1 MLTLPKSE
9 KNEKGR
15 EEYLQYPFAAVVGHS
30 LAKRALVLLAIDP
43 KLGGIILAARP
54 GTAKTIMA
62 RSFHA
67 LLPDIEANPGCLS
80 HCNPAH
86 SEKWCTDCKKTFAAP
101 QSIGGAMSHNPAQ
114 SIGGAM
120 SHNPNQLKI
129 QNSKFAPQGWSS
141 TKIQNS
147 RPPFIN
153 LPLNITEDRL
163 LGGLALEA
171 TLQSGQRVA
180 ERGLLAEANRGVLYC
195 DELNL
200 LDDGPGNYLMD
211 ALSRG
216 RLALERDGL
225 SADYPTEFIL
235 IGTFNPDEGEIRAG
249 LTDRV
254 GLMVSATPSAAPED
268 RAEIMTRAL
277 NWDRDPA
284 ALNAEYEEETEVL
297 RGLIAAGR
305 EILSQVKISD
315 EQLLA
320 LSEAALRFGVM
331 GNRADLFAAR
341 AALAS
346 AALEGRLEVDD
357 TDLKTAVQIVLIP
370 RATRMPEPEPD
381 EPEPEEPEPPEP
393 EEPEDPNQEEPE
405 QPQEQQEPEI
415 EDLVLAALAT
425 ELPGDILALV
435 QARQQRAKAG
445 SRGEA
450 YNWKRGRHVQSV
462 PGKPG
467 RGRIAIID
475 TLRAAAPFQ
484 NIRRT
489 EASQKSSAPIGSENK
504 VVNRNIS
511 TKIQNSKLKTQNSK
525 VLVRSDDLRL
535 KRYKD
540 KAGVLFIFVVDASG
554 SMALNRMREAK
565 GAVTQLLQQAYVHRD
580 KVALISF
587 RGREAEILLP
597 PSQSVE
603 LAKRSLDVL
612 PTGGGTPLASALMSA
627 WRMSESAR
635 RQGINKT
642 MVILITDGRGNVLL
656 QESDETSS
664 LSKDERKSQ
673 AAQEIEQLASLLASE
688 GLSTVVLDTQ
698 TSFLS
703 KGEAANLARKLGG
716 HYIYLPRADAR
727 AIASSV
733 NNAAEEIR

>member
-1 MLTLPKSE
+1 MLTLNKSE
-9 KNEKGR
+9 R
-15 EEYLQYPFAAVVGHS
+15 SEYLQYPFAAVVGHP
-30 LAKRALVLLAIDP
+30 LAKRALLLLAIDP
-43 KLGGIILAARP
+43 KLGGVIIAARP
-54 GTAKTIMA
+54 GTAKTILA
-62 RSFHA
+62 RSFHS
-67 LLPDIEANPGCLS
+67 LLPAIVVNSNCLS
-80 HCNPAH
+80 HCDPAH
-86 SEKWCTDCKKTFAAP
+86 PEKWCSDCKRVN
-101 QSIGGAMSHNPAQ
+101 S
-114 SIGGAM
+114 
-120 SHNPNQLKI
+120 NQLSVISNKI
-129 QNSKFAPQGWSS
+129 PEATSS
-141 TKIQNS
+141 LITGCIS
-147 RPPFIN
+147 PPEGVHHSSLITPPFIN
-153 LPLNITEDRL
+153 LPLNVTEDRL

-195 DELNL
+195 DEMNL

-216 RLALERDGL
+216 RMALERDGL

-235 IGTFNPDEGEIRAG
+235 IGTFNPDEGEVRAG

-254 GLMVSATPSAAPED
+254 GLMVSITPSAGPQD
-268 RAEIMTRAL
+268 RAEIMARAL

-284 ALNAEYEEETEVL
+284 ALEAEYEEETAIL
-297 RGLIAAGR
+297 RGLIAEGR
-305 EILSQVKISD
+305 ELLAQVKISH

-320 LSEAALRFGVM
+320 LSEAALRLGVP
-331 GNRADLFAAR
+331 GNRADLFSTR
-341 AALAS
+341 VALAS
-346 AALEGRLEVDD
+346 AALEGRTEVDD
-357 TDLKTAVQIVLIP
+357 NDLKTAIQLVLLP
-370 RATRMPEPEPD
+370 RATRMP

-393 EEPEDPNQEEPE
+393 PQQEE
-405 QPQEQQEPEI
+405 QPQDNEDEPEPPEEQQEQEPDL

-425 ELPGDILALV
+425 DLPTDILAMV

-445 SRGEA
+445 SRGET
-450 YNWKRGRHVQSV
+450 YNWKRGRHIQSV

-484 NIRRT
+484 NIRKAEKPVAKAKPKT
-489 EASQKSSAPIGSENK
+489 AAK
-504 VVNRNIS
+504 VV
-511 TKIQNSKLKTQNSK
+511 
-525 VLVRSDDLRL
+525 VRSDDLRL

-603 LAKRSLDVL
+603 LAKRSLDIL
-612 PTGGGTPLASALMSA
+612 PTGGGTPLASALMTS

-642 MVILITDGRGNVLL
+642 MVVLITDGRGNVLL
-656 QESDETSS
+656 QEGDETAI
-664 LSKDERKSQ
+664 LSKDERKTR
-673 AAQEIEQLASLLASE
+673 AAEEVTQLAALLASA

-703 KGEAANLARKLGG
+703 KGEAANLARGLGG
-716 HYIYLPRADAR
+716 HYVYLPRADAR
-727 AIASSV
+727 TIAHNVSS
-733 NNAAEEIR
+733 AAEELR